1 MFLHKLLL
9 AKNRRRFVI
18 IGHDLAMVWLC
29 WQGLHALR
37 YAVLE
42 QMPIFQPFD
51 AEMLLVLL
59 IQALVF
65 HQVGLYRGMWR
76 FASMA
81 DLINILKASFI
92 GLFLIMMAL
101 LIYKRL
107 EGVPRTVLVLWPW
120 VLTALLGGS
129 RLLYRIW
136 RDWRANAT
144 TTSASRV
151 LILGAGQTAEALIK
165 DLRRSDN
172 YQPVGLLDDNPQ
184 LKGARLQD
192 IPVIGSLKDIS
203 RAVRKT
209 QADLLVIAIPSLDAA
224 GMQRVLELCESS
236 GLPFKKVPR
245 LIDILDGH
253 AQPGQLKDIAIE
265 DLLGREPVQ
274 PDWQRIRHWL
284 GGRCVLITGAGGS
297 IGSELCRQC
306 AQHGISKIVLL
317 EISEILLLTIYEELH
332 RHFPDLLIE
341 CVLGDCADPALVAHA
356 LTTHCPD
363 TVFHAAAYK
372 QVPLLE
378 SQVRAAVR
386 NNVLATECVA
396 RACLEHDISHFVL
409 VSTDK
414 AVAPINALGASKRY
428 AEMICQRLNQQALAQ
443 NKTIRFVTV
452 RFGNVLDSVG
462 SVVPLFREQIRKG
475 GPVTVTDPEVSRYFM
490 TIPEACLLILQAVA
504 GSTRGAIYML
514 DMGQPVLI
522 RVLAEQMIRLAGKQ
536 MGKDIAITYTGLRPG
551 EKLHESLLYS
561 HENSRPT
568 SHPKVL
574 EAITADLPPGQ
585 VLGNL
590 APLHQAV
597 AQFDMPTIYHI
608 LASVVPEYGAAQNSK
623 QQAASSKQQAASSK
637 QQAASNIVPISLR
650 QISLNR

>member
-1 MFLHKLLL
+1 MFLRQLLL
-9 AKNRRRFVI
+9 EKNKRRAVI
-18 IGHDLAMVWLC
+18 IAHDLAMVWLC

-37 YAVLE
+37 YATLE
-42 QMPIFQPFD
+42 QIPIMQPFNV
-51 AEMLLVLL
+51 EVLLILL

-65 HQVGLYRGMWR
+65 HYVGLYRGMWR

-92 GLFLIMMAL
+92 GLFLIMVAL
-101 LIYKRL
+101 LLYNRL
-107 EGVPRTVLVLWPW
+107 QGVPRTVLLLWPW
-120 VLTALLGGS
+120 ALTALLGGS

-136 RDWRANAT
+136 RDWRASVAT
-144 TTSASRV
+144 SSASRV

-165 DLRRSDN
+165 DLRRSN
-172 YQPVGLLDDNPQ
+172 HYQPVGLLDDNPQ
-184 LKGARLQD
+184 LKGARLQE
-192 IPVIGSLKDIS
+192 IPVVGSLEDITH
-203 RAVRKT
+203 AVRKIS
-209 QADLLVIAIPSLDAA
+209 ADMLVIAIPSLDATR
-224 GMQRVLELCESS
+224 MQRVLTLCESS

-265 DLLGREPVQ
+265 DLLGRDPVQ
-274 PDWQRIRHWL
+274 PDWQQIRHWL
-284 GGRCVLITGAGGS
+284 SGRSVLITGAGGS

-306 AQHGISKIVLL
+306 ARNGIAKIILF

-332 RHFPDLLIE
+332 QQFPDLLIE

-356 LTTHCPD
+356 LRTHCPD

-378 SQVRAAVR
+378 TQVRAAVR

-396 RACLEHDISHFVL
+396 RACLEQDISHFVL

-428 AEMICQRLNQQALAQ
+428 AEMICQRLNQHAITQ
-443 NKTIRFVTV
+443 NKGIRFVTV

-536 MGKDIAITYTGLRPG
+536 VGKEIAITYSGLRPG

-568 SHPKVL
+568 AHPKVL

-590 APLHQAV
+590 GRLQQAV
-597 AQFDMPTIYHI
+597 SQFDMPAIYQI
-608 LASVVPEYGAAQNSK
+608 LASAIPEYGAAQKSASQQVSKSASQQVSK
-623 QQAASSKQQAASSK
+623 QYFPPFPLDKS
-637 QQAASNIVPISLR
+637 P
-650 QISLNR
+650 